1 MSTQTHER
9 RYRIGEVAELAG
21 VTTRTIRYYEELG
34 LLGGTASRTKGAHR
48 LYTDA
53 DITRLQ
59 ELIRL
64 RDLLGLSLDELTALA
79 EAEEA
84 RAALRNQWAESA
96 SDRERAQIVK
106 AAIALIERQLE
117 LVRARA
123 QRLSEFDDELTQ
135 KLSSLHDRQAELAG
149 NPRAAADDDV

>member
-1 MSTQTHER
+1 MNEQTQDR
-9 RYRIGEVAELAG
+9 SYRIGEVAERAG

-34 LLGGTASRTKGAHR
+34 LLGTAAARMKGAHR

-53 DITRLQ
+53 DITRLG

-64 RDLLGLSLDELTALA
+64 RDLLGLSLDELVGLA

-96 SDRERAQIVK
+96 SDSERARIVK
-106 AAIALIERQLE
+106 AAIPLTERQLE
-117 LVRARA
+117 LVRARL
-123 QRLSEFDDELTQ
+123 QRLSEFADELAD
-135 KLSSLHDRQAELAG
+135 KLRSLHEHQAELEQ
-149 NPRAAADDDV
+149 R